1 YLDSAAT
8 SQKPAAVIDALS
20 QFYASSNA
28 NVHRG
33 AYTISAEATAAFEE
47 TRDRIARFLGGVD
60 RRGVIFTRGTTE
72 SLNILAWA
80 WGRRTLREGDEIL
93 LTEMEHHS
101 NLVPW
106 ILVARET
113 GARLRHIPVADDGT
127 LQLER
132 LDDLLTKKT
141 RVVSVVHQSNVLGT
155 INPVAEIV
163 QRAKSV
169 GALTIVDGAQ
179 SVPHMPVNVP
189 ELGCDALAFS
199 AHKMLGPTGVGVLY
213 ARPDLLEAV
222 EPLQGGG
229 EMISEV
235 RLDRATW
242 RELPWKFEAGTPNV
256 ADVVAFQAALDYL
269 ENVGMESIASHG
281 RRLAARARERLA
293 SLPFLQILGS
303 ADDGRRGGVISFLDR
318 DIHPH
323 DLATILDQ
331 KGIAI
336 RAGHH
341 CAQPLMRRFGLLATV
356 RASFYLYNDMDDV
369 EALIEG
375 LKAAREYFGY
385 ADS

>member
-1 YLDSAAT
+1 MQTELPVERIRQDFPIFKRRIRDQRLVYLDSAAT

-155 INPVAEIV
+155 VNPVAEIV

-213 ARPDLLEAV
+213 AHPDLLEAV

-256 ADVVAFQAALDYL
+256 ADVV
-269 ENVGMESIASHG
+269 
-281 RRLAARARERLA
+281 
-293 SLPFLQILGS
+293 
-303 ADDGRRGGVISFLDR
+303 
-318 DIHPH
+318 
-323 DLATILDQ
+323 
-331 KGIAI
+331 
-336 RAGHH
+336 
-341 CAQPLMRRFGLLATV
+341 
-356 RASFYLYNDMDDV
+356 
-369 EALIEG
+369 
-375 LKAAREYFGY
+375 
-385 ADS
+385 